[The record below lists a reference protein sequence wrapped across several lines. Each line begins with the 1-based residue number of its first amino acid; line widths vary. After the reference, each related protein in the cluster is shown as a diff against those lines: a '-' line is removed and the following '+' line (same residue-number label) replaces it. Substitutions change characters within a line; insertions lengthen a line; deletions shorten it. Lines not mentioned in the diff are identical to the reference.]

1 MGDDVRRRA
10 RGRERRALLLRAARE
25 VIAERGVGATTH
37 RAIAEAAG
45 VPPAT
50 TTYYFATLDE
60 LLEDALRAF
69 VAEEV
74 ARLEALGTRVGAMA
88 GGADEVIRAVAAE
101 VVAFKRRDGAAAVAQ
116 FDLYVEASRRP
127 ALRAAVAAALA
138 AYRALALRMLLAV
151 GCAEA
156 EARVAAP
163 LVVALMDGLGIH
175 DVAVPEPDRHE
186 RLVEGLRRLVSA
198 FGVDVAARPSGAA
211 AA

>member
-74 ARLEALGTRVGAMA
+74 ARLEGLGTRVAAMD

-101 VVAFKRRDGAAAVAQ
+101 VVAFKREDDATGAAQ
-116 FDLYVEASRRP
+116 FDLYVEAARRP
-127 ALRAAVAAALA
+127 ALRAVVAESLA
-138 AYRALALRMLLAV
+138 AYRALAVRLLRAV
-151 GCAEA
+151 GCPPGEA
-156 EARVAAP
+156 EIAAP

-175 DVAVPEPDRHE
+175 DLAVPEPGREE
-186 RLVEGLRRLVSA
+186 RLAEGLRRLVSA

>member
-1 MGDDVRRRA
+1 MADDVRRRP

-25 VIAERGVGATTH
+25 VIAERGVGAATH

-60 LLEDALRAF
+60 LLEEALQTF

-74 ARLEALGTRVGAMA
+74 ARLEALGVRVGAID
-88 GGADEVIRAVAAE
+88 GGADAVIRAVAAE
-101 VVAFKRRDGAAAVAQ
+101 VVAFKRGDPAAAVAQ
-116 FDLYVEASRRP
+116 FDLYVEAARRP
-127 ALRAAVAAALA
+127 ALRAAVAEALA
-138 AYRALALRMLLAV
+138 AYRALAVRLLRAV

-156 EARVAAP
+156 EAEAAAP

-175 DVAVPEPDRHE
+175 DVAVPEPGREE
-186 RLVEGLRRLVSA
+186 RLVEGIGRLVA
-198 FGVDVAARPSGAA
+198 TFGVDVTARPAGAA